1 MAPRTAIITGGCG
14 FVGRHAIDGL
24 VERGFAVHVL
34 SRSIPPD
41 LRVALTERYG
51 TAVRVHLIDLHDTD
65 KVTPLVK
72 RIRASHLLH
81 CAWDVRHGLFWSSPE
96 NLDWIVTSKLL
107 LQAFIEAGG
116 KRFVGVGTC
125 AEYDWEGRDLL
136 LTEGATKLLPVT
148 IYGQSKLAFRKSLT
162 TVSQHHGIGAA
173 WGRPFLLFGPHE
185 IPQRLV
191 PSAIRSLL
199 KGEEFLASAGDQI
212 RDFSDVRDVASGF
225 VALLD
230 SHVTGDVN
238 IASGE
243 PRSVASVLMQIGELL
258 GRTDLVKLGARP
270 RVPGEPLRLVAS
282 VERLRKQVKWNPT
295 SSFESRLEETV
306 EWWKA
311 HELQAG

>member
-1 MAPRTAIITGGCG
+1 MASRSVVITGGLG
-14 FVGRHAIDGL
+14 FVGRHAVACL
-24 VERGFAVHVL
+24 VERGFTVHIL
-34 SRSIPPD
+34 ARSAPQD
-41 LRVALTERYG
+41 LKASMAEKYG
-51 TAVRVHLIDLHDTD
+51 TGVRIHTVDLHDTD
-65 KVTPLVK
+65 KVTPLIK
-72 RIRASHLLH
+72 KIRASHLLH
-81 CAWDVRHGLFWSSPE
+81 CAWDVRHGLFWSSPD

-136 LTEGATKLLPVT
+136 LTEGTTKLLPVT
-148 IYGQSKLAFRKSLT
+148 LYGQSKLAFRKSLNT
-162 TVSQHHGIGAA
+162 LSQHHGISAA

-185 IPQRLV
+185 VPQRLV
-191 PSAIRSLL
+191 PSAIVSLL

-212 RDFSDVRDVASGF
+212 RDFSDVRDVAAGF

-243 PRSVASVLMQIGELL
+243 PRTVASVLMQIGELL
-258 GRTDLVKLGARP
+258 GRTELVKLGARP

-282 VERLRKQVKWNPT
+282 VERLRKEVKWKPT
-295 SSFESRLEETV
+295 SSFESRLAETV
-306 EWWKA
+306 EWWRA
-311 HELQAG
+311 HEL